1 MGDGGGSIMQ
11 YLGDKS
17 AQSHTVGSAFQCA
30 WTGVFVGLK
39 ENTDYDIYLKAGN
52 KKPPAIIASISSVTH
67 NYAILACVNW
77 QAGIIHVSAQEVS
90 SGDRYMHVYN
100 FSGVMLY
107 RFNVPV
113 VGGKSDGW
121 HFPHGTTTPKLSR
134 FISSG
139 GRKIQT
145 IGSNGVDYGSI
156 PLTISGGIHDAWQGY
171 QEYDT
176 RTEYIYFN
184 ESLSVSPR
192 PFYLS
197 RIKIDGTGYEIIKL
211 LGYDIGASTLYGNW
225 QKGNIVF
232 RNSNLTPQYSQIN
245 TDGTGYEELPTGAGF
260 LRNSI
265 TGGAM
270 SRASFFDTHIVN
282 RFNKEAGT
290 ESNKIGAHGQYTD
303 VPIDIFL

>member
-1 MGDGGGSIMQ
+1 MQ

-17 AQSHTVGSAFQCA
+17 AQSHTAGSAFQCA

-39 ENTDYDIYLKAGN
+39 ENIDYDIYLKAGN
-52 KKPPAIIASISSVTH
+52 KKPPTIIASISSVTH
-67 NYAILACVNW
+67 DYARLSCVNW
-77 QAGIIHVSAQEVS
+77 QAGIVHVNAQEVS
-90 SGDRYMHVYN
+90 SGDWYMHVYN

-107 RFNVPV
+107 RFNVPL
-113 VGGKSDGW
+113 VGTKFGGW

-134 FISSG
+134 FIFSG
-139 GRKIQT
+139 GWKIQT
-145 IGSNGVDYGSI
+145 RGSDGVDYGSI
-156 PLTISGGIHDAWQGY
+156 PLTISGVVWDGLQAH
-171 QEYDT
+171 QEYDP

-192 PFYLS
+192 PYYLS

-211 LGYDIGASTLYGNW
+211 LGYDIGPSTLYGNW

-232 RNSNLTPQYSQIN
+232 WNPNLTPQYSQIN

-270 SRASFFDTHIVN
+270 SKSLSPFDTHIVN
-282 RFNKEAGT
+282 NFNKEAGT